1 MKYICEMRNEEMGC
15 IDTDKG
21 NGNNKAL
28 NNFYILKIYTFLKLR
43 KMQRKLGFLK
53 SLFLG
58 LNSNNPNVI
67 NVFYGTLQ
75 YNYIYYYHI
84 ISARLDW
91 FSSH

>member
-1 MKYICEMRNEEMGC
+1 MRTEEMGC

-67 NVFYGTLQ
+67 TSFMAHYSITTFITITLSLRDLIGFRVID
-75 YNYIYYYHI
+75 NI
-84 ISARLDW
+84 
-91 FSSH
+91 